1 MSTDESKSQEH
12 SSEPSTKDLPA
23 PGESGVS
30 NLTMSSDVGGDGTVS
45 AKPGHVQQSTSRSTE
60 VCIFSL

>member
-45 AKPGHVQQSTSRSTE
+45 SKPGHVQQSTSRSTE